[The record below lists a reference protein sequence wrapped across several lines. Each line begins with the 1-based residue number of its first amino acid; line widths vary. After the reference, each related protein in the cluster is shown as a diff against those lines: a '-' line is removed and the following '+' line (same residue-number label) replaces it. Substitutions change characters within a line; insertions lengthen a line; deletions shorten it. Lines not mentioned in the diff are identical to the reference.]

1 MAKLPVRPDLAQ
13 LRRQAKE
20 LHRAAVAGER
30 EGLRR
35 LQAVSARPTLAA
47 AQLAVAREHG
57 FNSWPSLRVAVNE
70 ARSAAAGPLMAD
82 KHGKAAVYE
91 AADFLASAHDHGW
104 RAGTI
109 PAGMVFT
116 SQTFITAHLAAL
128 PDRYEPSKTL
138 TPTNGRVFLTLADPP
153 IAIACLGVGA
163 PALVTV
169 LEHLVGLGIRSF
181 IAVGPAPAVASN
193 LQRGD
198 CVVIDRALRDDGV
211 SSHYLAPARYAA
223 ADGGLTAQLITAC
236 EARGLSTRRGSSWTV
251 PTPFRT
257 TAGELEA
264 YRKEGVLVTEMVTAA
279 LFAVAE
285 ALHVRAASAV
295 MATRTLGVA
304 APAPPPERHGGEVLT
319 LIDAAVGVLGRQE
332 ATG

>member
-1 MAKLPVRPDLAQ
+1 MAKLPARPDLAQ

-20 LHRAAVAGER
+20 LHRAAVAGDR
-30 EGLRR
+30 EGIRR
-35 LQAVSARPTLAA
+35 LQAVSSRPTLGA

-57 FNSWPSLRVAVNE
+57 FTSWPNLRVAVNE
-70 ARSAAAGPLMAD
+70 ARTAAPGPLMAD

-91 AADFLASAHDHGW
+91 AAHFLAGAHDQGW

-109 PAGMVFT
+109 PVGVVFT
-116 SQTFITAHLAAL
+116 SQTFITAHLVGR
-128 PDRYEPSKTL
+128 PDRYKLSENL

-163 PALVTV
+163 SALVTV

-181 IAVGPAPAVASN
+181 IAVGPAPAVALD

-211 SSHYLAPARYAA
+211 SSHYLAPARYSE
-223 ADGGLTAQLITAC
+223 ADGGLTSHLIAAC
-236 EARGLSTRRGSSWTV
+236 DATGLRTRRGPSWTV

-257 TAGELEA
+257 TADELGA

-285 ALHVRAASAV
+285 ALDVRAASAV
-295 MATRTLGVA
+295 MATLRLA
-304 APAPPPERHGGEVLT
+304 APAPPPERGGGEVLT
-319 LIDAAVGVLGRQE
+319 LIEAAVSVLQRQE
-332 ATG
+332 ASA